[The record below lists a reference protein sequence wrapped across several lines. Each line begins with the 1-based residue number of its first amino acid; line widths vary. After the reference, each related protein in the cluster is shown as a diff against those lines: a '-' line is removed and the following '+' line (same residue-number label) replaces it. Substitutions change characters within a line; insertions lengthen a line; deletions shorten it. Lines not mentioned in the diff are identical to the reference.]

1 MYVCTQLHV
10 YCKLSNM
17 ESGVTTKQRFPKHK
31 LVLPVNEEEDKSL
44 SADGVFILISDQTR
58 HGPRENKIF
67 DIMHKISLAVF
78 YIIALQ

>member
-17 ESGVTTKQRFPKHK
+17 ESGVTTKQRFPTQQ
-31 LVLPVNEEEDKSL
+31 LVLPVNEEEDKSF

-58 HGPRENKIF
+58 HGPTENNIF